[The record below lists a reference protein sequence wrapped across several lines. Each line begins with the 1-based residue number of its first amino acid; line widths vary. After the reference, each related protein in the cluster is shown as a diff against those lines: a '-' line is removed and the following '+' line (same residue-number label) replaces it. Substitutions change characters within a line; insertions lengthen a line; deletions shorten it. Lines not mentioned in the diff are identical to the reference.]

1 MFRHRVPRHSFAVTE
16 MGSVLLMEETVTE
29 KTPELPLNAKL
40 GLAAGA
46 FIGPVAW
53 AATPMSITNTI
64 TNAKIC
70 FRIEI
75 TSLRF
80 VFHP

>member
-1 MFRHRVPRHSFAVTE
+1 MVQVAWVP
-16 MGSVLLMEETVTE
+16 LL
-29 KTPELPLNAKL
+29 LNEIEGVAL
-40 GLAAGA
+40 GI

-75 TSLRF
+75 SSLRF